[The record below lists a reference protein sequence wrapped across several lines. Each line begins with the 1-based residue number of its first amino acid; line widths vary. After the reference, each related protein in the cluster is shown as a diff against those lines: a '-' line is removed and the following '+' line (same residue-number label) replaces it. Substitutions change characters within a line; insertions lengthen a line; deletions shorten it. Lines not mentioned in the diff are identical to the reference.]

1 MQLKHQRAFSLVEV
15 VIALAVAAFALITVL
30 ALLPVGLNSA
40 NSAVGDTRSSMIAQD
55 CALRL
60 RAIPITGAPGTAL
73 TTNWFYDVNGLYLG
87 STYTNAVFRVDAKR
101 APFNSYPVN
110 TNPSNQDP
118 ANTYSSQLEAA
129 VVTVGWPVN
138 TATGAV
144 PTARA
149 TTNSYTFYLRVP
161 PNL

>member
-1 MQLKHQRAFSLVEV
+1 MEPKYQRAFSLVEV

-60 RAIPITGAPGTAL
+60 RAIPITGTPGTAM
-73 TTNWFYDVNGLYLG
+73 TTNWFYDVNGLYQG
-87 STYTNAVFRVDAKR
+87 TNYASAVYRVDAKR
-101 APFNSYPVN
+101 AQLNSYPAN
-110 TNPSNQDP
+110 TNPSSQDA
-118 ANTYSSQLEAA
+118 ANMYSSQLEAA
-129 VVTVGWPVN
+129 VINVGWPVN
-138 TATGAV
+138 TATGTL
-144 PTARA
+144 PTGKA